1 VTLLVNGAEEQLD
14 ASTSVADLVERLG
27 CGARGVAVAV
37 NDDIV
42 PRSVW
47 SEHRLHDGDR
57 VEVLRVAQGG

>member
-1 VTLLVNGAEEQLD
+1 MTLLVNGAEEQLD
-14 ASTSVADLVERLG
+14 GSTSVAELVERLG

-37 NDDIV
+37 NDGIV
-42 PRSVW
+42 PRSCW

>member
-1 VTLLVNGAEEQLD
+1 VTLFVNGAEEPLD
-14 ASTSVADLVERLG
+14 GSTSVADLVDRLG

-42 PRSVW
+42 PRSCW
-47 SEHRLHDGDR
+47 SEHPLHEGDR